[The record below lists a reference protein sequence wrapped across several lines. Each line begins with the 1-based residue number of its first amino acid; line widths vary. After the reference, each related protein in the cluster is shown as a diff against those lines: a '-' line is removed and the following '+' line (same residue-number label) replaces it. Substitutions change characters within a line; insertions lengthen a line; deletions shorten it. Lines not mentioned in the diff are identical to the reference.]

1 MEGPLEGPLE
11 NGGDMCSK
19 EEEPMLIKPEDKEK
33 VETPPPPVIIKFSDD
48 EEQNLIKIKD
58 TCVLK
63 RKVLAEQ
70 LPLGRT
76 AQDS

>member
-33 VETPPPPVIIKFSDD
+33 VETPPPPVIIKFSD
-48 EEQNLIKIKD
+48 L
-58 TCVLK
+58 TSTS
-63 RKVLAEQ
+63 
-70 LPLGRT
+70 RT
-76 AQDS
+76 RTGTLHCTRVSATTRCPS

>member
-1 MEGPLEGPLE
+1 MEGPLE